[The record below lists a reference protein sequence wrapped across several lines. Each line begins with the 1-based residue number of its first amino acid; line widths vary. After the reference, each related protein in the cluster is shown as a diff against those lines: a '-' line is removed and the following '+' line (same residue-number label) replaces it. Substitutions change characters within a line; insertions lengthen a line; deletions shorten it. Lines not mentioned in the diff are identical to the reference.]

1 MRRDPS
7 RYNMA
12 DCLLLN
18 TVMAARA
25 MTRRYDERL
34 KPYGVSVIQFSV
46 LMVLRAGR
54 DEPVSRMAERVAMDR
69 TTLLRNL
76 ELLVRRGL
84 VRTEPALKGNGRR
97 FLLSGKGAALVEE
110 LVPHWRSAQA
120 EVRALLGEDDS
131 DRVLAA
137 LKQLTAGQAV

>member
-97 FLLSGKGAALVEE
+97 CLLSGKGAALVEE

-131 DRVLAA
+131 ERVLAA
-137 LKQLTAGQAV
+137 LKQLTAG

>member
-131 DRVLAA
+131 ERVLAA
-137 LKQLTAGQAV
+137 LKQLTAG

>member
-131 DRVLAA
+131 ERVLAA
-137 LKQLTAGQAV
+137 LKQLTVGQAD

>member
-131 DRVLAA
+131 ERVLAA
-137 LKQLTAGQAV
+137 LKQLTAGKAV

>member
-1 MRRDPS
+1 
-7 RYNMA
+7 MA

-137 LKQLTAGQAV
+137 LKQLTAG

>member
-97 FLLSGKGAALVEE
+97 FLLSGEGAALVEE
-110 LVPHWRSAQA
+110 LVPRWRSAQA
-120 EVRALLGEDDS
+120 EIRALLGEDDS

-137 LKQLTAGQAV
+137 LKQLTAGQAD

>member
-137 LKQLTAGQAV
+137 LKQLTAG

>member
-1 MRRDPS
+1 
-7 RYNMA
+7 MA

-131 DRVLAA
+131 ERVLAA
-137 LKQLTAGQAV
+137 LKQLTAGQAD

>member
-1 MRRDPS
+1 MRRDPC

-84 VRTEPALKGNGRR
+84 VRTEPVLKGNGRR

-137 LKQLTAGQAV
+137 LKQLTAG

>member
-131 DRVLAA
+131 ERVLAA
-137 LKQLTAGQAV
+137 LKQLTAGQAD

>member
-97 FLLSGKGAALVEE
+97 GLLSGKGAALVEE

-131 DRVLAA
+131 ERVLAA
-137 LKQLTAGQAV
+137 LKQLTAG